1 MLPKKSCFEKYVNL
15 NGIQKNDLIVIYDQ
29 IGFFCSARVW
39 FTFKYF
45 GFENIKIL
53 EQGYDGWIKNN
64 HKTSNQKTT
73 KKKVK
78 NKINEK
84 KELIIK
90 KKTIGKNL
98 KKNNIVI
105 FDARSKKRFLG
116 IEKEPRKI
124 QSPEIFWKY
133 KFTLHL
139 LIK

>member
-73 KKKVK
+73 KKK
-78 NKINEK
+78 
-84 KELIIK
+84 
-90 KKTIGKNL
+90 
-98 KKNNIVI
+98 
-105 FDARSKKRFLG
+105 SKKQN
-116 IEKEPRKI
+116 K
-124 QSPEIFWKY
+124 
-133 KFTLHL
+133 
-139 LIK
+139 